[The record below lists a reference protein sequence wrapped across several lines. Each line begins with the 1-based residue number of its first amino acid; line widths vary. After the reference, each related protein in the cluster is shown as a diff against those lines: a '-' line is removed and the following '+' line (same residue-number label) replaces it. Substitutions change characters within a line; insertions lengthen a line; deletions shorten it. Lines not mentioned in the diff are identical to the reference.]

1 MVYLPLMGCWAMPGG
16 AVMRSIRGIDR
27 RHFLAMTGVTGLTAL
42 AFPAVAARRVLQPRS
57 LAFQNLHTG
66 ERLKTVYW
74 ADGSYLPDAL
84 QHINWL
90 LRDFRTDQAHEMDPR
105 LLDLLADMH
114 LRLQTTEPFHVIS
127 GYRSPQT
134 NAMLAAAS
142 DGVAQNSM
150 HLQGKAIDIRIPVRS
165 LQHVRA
171 AAISLRQGGVGYY
184 PHSDFVH
191 VDTGRVRY
199 W

>member
-1 MVYLPLMGCWAMPGG
+1 MV
-16 AVMRSIRGIDR
+16 
-27 RHFLAMTGVTGLTAL
+27 
-42 AFPAVAARRVLQPRS
+42 QPRS

-66 ERLKTVYW
+66 EKLKTVYW
-74 ADGSYLPDAL
+74 ADGGYVPEAL
-84 QHINWL
+84 HHINWL
-90 LRDFRTDQAHEMDPR
+90 LRDFRTDDVHPMDPR

-114 LRLQTTEPFHVIS
+114 VRLRTAEPFQVIS

-134 NAMLAAAS
+134 NAMLAATT

-150 HLQGKAIDIRIPVRS
+150 HLQGKAIDIRVPGRR

-171 AAISLRQGGVGYY
+171 AATSLQRGGVGFY
-184 PHSDFVH
+184 PRSDFIH
-191 VDTGRVRY
+191 VDTGPVRH

>member
-1 MVYLPLMGCWAMPGG
+1 MRGVGG
-16 AVMRSIRGIDR
+16 VGR
-27 RHFLAMTGVTGLTAL
+27 RRFLAMTGAAGLTAL
-42 AFPAVAARRVLQPRS
+42 AFPAAAARRVLPLRS

-84 QHINWL
+84 QDIDWL
-90 LRDFRTDQAHEMDPR
+90 LRDFRTGETHAMDPR
-105 LLDLLADMH
+105 LLDLLADLH
-114 LRLQTTEPFHVIS
+114 GRLRTTEPFHVIS

-134 NAMLAAAS
+134 NAMLAATT

-150 HLQGKAIDIRIPVRS
+150 HLEGKAIDIRVPGRR

-171 AAISLRQGGVGYY
+171 AAASLRQGGVGYY
-184 PHSDFVH
+184 PQSDFVH
-191 VDTGRVRY
+191 VDTGNLRY